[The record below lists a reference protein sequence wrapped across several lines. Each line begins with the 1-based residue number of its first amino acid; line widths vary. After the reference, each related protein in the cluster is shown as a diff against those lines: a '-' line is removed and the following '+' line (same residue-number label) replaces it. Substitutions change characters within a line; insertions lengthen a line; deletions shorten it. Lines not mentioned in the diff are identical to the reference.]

1 MTRSPS
7 HPQPIVVQYRP
18 PEGLSVVEAAEL
30 LQQNSRAVVAQL
42 IDFAARR
49 IVVMVPGPKRRSFRV
64 VRTAR
69 AVTSAAEEAI
79 LAAVFGDRAMTG
91 ASVTLT
97 RHRNEG
103 LSRRLADAHRGI
115 AASLIERGLVAERSF
130 ASRLA
135 RFWDPRPVA
144 PTDEAAPVLAHLEG
158 LRQYIALAEADRM
171 RVLLGPDSAM
181 ERRDESGESTL
192 VIHEKLL
199 GYAVLFGLEKQWA
212 ARLAADY
219 AAERPG
225 REPVGIDDLTWVDV
239 ALWEV
244 VTTSADL
251 QMEGLDLSA
260 LPELP
265 EVDLDLTVGAADV
278 LDGLGAFFGGL

>member
-1 MTRSPS
+1 MRSFSNP
-7 HPQPIVVQYRP
+7 HPIVVQYRP

-49 IVVMVPGPKRRSFRV
+49 ILVMAPGPKRRSFRV
-64 VRTAR
+64 VRTSR
-69 AVTSAAEEAI
+69 GVSSLAEESI
-79 LAAVFGDRAMTG
+79 LAALFGDRAMTG

-135 RFWDPRPVA
+135 RLWDPRPVA
-144 PTDEAAPVLAHLEG
+144 PTDEAASALAHLEG

-171 RVLLGPDSAM
+171 RVLLGPDSAI
-181 ERRDESGESTL
+181 ERRDASGESTL

-212 ARLAADY
+212 ARIAADY

-225 REPVGIDDLTWVDV
+225 REPVNIDSLAWVDAAV
-239 ALWEV
+239 WEV

-251 QMEGLDLSA
+251 PIEGLDLSA
-260 LPELP
+260 LPEFP
-265 EVDLDLTVGAADV
+265 EVDVDFAAGAADV

>member
-1 MTRSPS
+1 M
-7 HPQPIVVQYRP
+7 
-18 PEGLSVVEAAEL
+18 VEAAEL

-42 IDFAARR
+42 IDFASRR
-49 IVVMVPGPKRRSFRV
+49 MVVMVPGPKRRSFRL

-79 LAAVFGDRAMTG
+79 LAAVFGDQAMTG

-212 ARLAADY
+212 ARIAADY

-225 REPVGIDDLTWVDV
+225 REPVNIDGLAWVD
-239 ALWEV
+239 AAMWEV

-251 QMEGLDLSA
+251 QIEGLDLSA